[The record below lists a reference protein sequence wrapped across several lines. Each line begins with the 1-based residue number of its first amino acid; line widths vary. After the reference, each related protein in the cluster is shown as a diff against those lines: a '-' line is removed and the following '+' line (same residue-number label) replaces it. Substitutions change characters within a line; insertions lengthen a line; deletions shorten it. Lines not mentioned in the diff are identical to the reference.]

1 MDNLIEFL
9 RTTELLAETPLLDIE
24 YLSQFC
30 AVISKKKDDKI
41 FQIGDILSNVYFIKS
56 GIVQISIVSTNN
68 KLELLPDEHVGDVLG
83 EMEIWDEHPV
93 IALCTAKTDVILVQ
107 IDKNDFKK
115 FLATV
120 PDTREKLFAG
130 TIKKWRNLESLFHKN
145 INLLAEAIERI
156 DKDEQLLMQQREQIK
171 EESRLKEIFIENISH
186 ELRTPLTVIRAL
198 IESFDTTDKT
208 KAVLDYDLYLKL
220 QSSSSYLLDLI
231 NELLDFSQ
239 LTKGDIILNQQ
250 WINIS
255 NEFSRV
261 LDNFLLQTNNDKI
274 KITYSLPEPS
284 LIYVDISRVRQILYH
299 LVSNAIKFTEKGS
312 VSIKIYYKS
321 MRKSSCIFC
330 IVVKD
335 SGIGIREE
343 DKTIIFNKFVR
354 LQNKFSSIHGT
365 GMGLPLVKNLVELMN
380 GTIIVQSE
388 VNIGSEFKV
397 EIPVNYRSIAYLDL
411 VSEEIDFS
419 DKDKIVQ
426 VLLIDDYEDTHV
438 IVKNLLKKDK
448 FKIDSL
454 FDSSHVIEMISEKD
468 YDVILLDIMLPEIDG
483 YKILEMIKNF
493 YSKNAQWHPSPKI
506 IAFTALGSEEE
517 ILKINSSGF
526 DGKLLKPFSRKDLLK
541 ALIPRQL
548 T

>member
-9 RTTELLAETPLLDIE
+9 RTTELLAETPLPDIE

-454 FDSSHVIEMISEKD
+454 FDTSHVIEKISEKD
-468 YDVILLDIMLPEIDG
+468 YDVILLDIMLPEIDC

-493 YSKNAQWHPSPKI
+493 YSKNAQRHPSPKI